1 MYAIYDRNTKINK
14 IINNVYIKVK
24 KGREESDSADTSYYY
39 NTGLTFYENSITRCL
54 ESPNCIFNTS
64 FNTKLLTKQVDLF
77 SLSKV
82 QEKSKPTYCCRSRAE
97 GAFDEPS
104 TDTSLT
110 HHIKADEDKFV
121 SHSPPSSPQ
130 IIIFST
136 GCIVQC
142 CN

>member
-1 MYAIYDRNTKINK
+1 MAYTHTIEKLLKSHTDFSNFFIVWVYAIYDRNTKINK

-39 NTGLTFYENSITRCL
+39 DTGLTFYEISITRCL
-54 ESPNCIFNTS
+54 ES
-64 FNTKLLTKQVDLF
+64 
-77 SLSKV
+77 KV
-82 QEKSKPTYCCRSRAE
+82 QEKTKPTYCCRSRAE

-121 SHSPPSSPQ
+121 SHSRRS
-130 IIIFST
+130 
-136 GCIVQC
+136 
-142 CN
+142 